1 MLPSVADQKKTL
13 WKRRKK
19 FNAFKNQLTKKLERC
34 KKLRLKALK
43 EILPDLIKKLKSN
56 SFSKFEIIDD
66 VAKLWIVL
74 NDLEQ
79 DLTVSAAV
87 KSKVRDLAEW
97 LRCKRLRL
105 DALRI
110 PMGVAD
116 GLCAFLVAWVLCSVR
131 SLRPGFLALSICF
144 RR

>member
-1 MLPSVADQKKTL
+1 MAQESPPSEEAVRAKREEFEDSLRELISELERLLPSVPDQKKTL

-66 VAKLWIVL
+66 VAKLWTVL
-74 NDLEQ
+74 NKLEQ
-79 DLTVSAAV
+79 DPSVSPSDKCTGAAV
-87 KSKVRDLAEW
+87 CS
-97 LRCKRLRL
+97 
-105 DALRI
+105 
-110 PMGVAD
+110 
-116 GLCAFLVAWVLCSVR
+116 WVSSAPFVWD
-131 SLRPGFLALSICF
+131 
-144 RR
+144 